1 MSGSLRAQHKAQL
14 KEAYALIKAERRAEA
29 YELIAPVLVQQPDYV
44 DAWWLAAHA
53 APNLRVAVAACQRVL
68 ALKPDHQPARLMLDE
83 LRRRMAIEQHL
94 AAEGRLRRPKAQS
107 AKSSRLLSRL
117 LIFGAL
123 IALVLAV
130 VSSAVALTG
139 ETFGLPIAQLF
150 DLEQTLPALPLAT
163 SLEALSS
170 LPKMTRGGTL
180 PVGAKHLY
188 RFNAPRP
195 NIVLQVEVTFRGV
208 ESAPPRESVRLLLPN
223 GISTPPR
230 NIPEP
235 PNTLSFF
242 LPVSGVYTLELIG
255 TPAAKSFYT
264 LSLLLIDLPSGN

>member
-1 MSGSLRAQHKAQL
+1 MSGNLRAQHKAQL

-53 APNLRVAVAACQRVL
+53 APNLRVAVTACQRVL

-83 LRRRMAIEQHL
+83 LRRRMAVEQHL
-94 AAEGRLRRPKAQS
+94 AAEERPRRPRAQS

-117 LIFGAL
+117 LILGAL

-139 ETFGLPIAQLF
+139 ETFGLPIAQF
-150 DLEQTLPALPLAT
+150 FNSEQTLPALPLAT
-163 SLEALSS
+163 SVEALSS
-170 LPKMTRGGTL
+170 LPKMTRNSTL
-180 PVGAKHLY
+180 PVGARHVY

-208 ESAPPRESVRLLLPN
+208 ESASPRESVRLLLPN
-223 GISTPPR
+223 GIATPPR
-230 NIPEP
+230 NVPEP